1 MSVKVIGAG
10 FPLIARAIAAMS
22 RDTVLVGIPADSPPR
37 RNPADPPN
45 AVIGYVME
53 NGAPDI
59 NVPARP
65 FLGPG
70 IQDARAGAIKALQ
83 QGAAQAL
90 KDVAA
95 LKTTASNGG
104 AVRQALESVGQMAED
119 AVKAR
124 IDRGGFVPLAQ
135 STIKARRARGNT
147 STAPLLDTEQLYHAI
162 THRVQPKA
170 GR

>member
-1 MSVKVIGAG
+1 MSLKVIGPG

-37 RNPADPPN
+37 RNPADPSN

-53 NGAPDI
+53 NGAPDLNI
-59 NVPARP
+59 PARP

-70 IQDARAGAIKALQ
+70 IQDAKAGVIQALNR
-83 QGAAQAL
+83 GAKQAL

-95 LKTTASNGG
+95 LQTTASNGG
-104 AVRQALESVGQMAED
+104 AIRQALEEVGQIAED

-124 IDRGGFVPLAQ
+124 IDHGGFVPLAP

-147 STAPLLDTEQLYHAI
+147 SVAPLLDSEQMYDAI

>member
-1 MSVKVIGAG
+1 MTVKVIGPG
-10 FPLIARAIAAMS
+10 FPLIARAVAAMS
-22 RDTVLVGIPADSPPR
+22 RDTVLVGIPANSPPR

-70 IQDARAGAIKALQ
+70 IRDAQPAAIQVLQKGAVS
-83 QGAAQAL
+83 AL

-104 AVRQALESVGQMAED
+104 AVRQALESVGQIAEA

-124 IDRGGFVPLAQ
+124 IDRGGFAPLAQ
-135 STIKARRARGNT
+135 STIKARRARGNP
-147 STAPLLDTEQLYHAI
+147 STAPLLDTEQMYEAI
-162 THRVQPKA
+162 THRIEPKA